1 MIEKFSFNNS
11 FGKKINIKNCL
22 IINFFF
28 QSSYNNKKKKLK
40 NILKISKIIQN
51 QKISSSFK
59 LFNYSNFQISKLN
72 TR

>member
-28 QSSYNNKKKKLK
+28 SILIQQHEKEIKEYFENIQNYSKLK
-40 NILKISKIIQN
+40 NIFVVQIVQL
-51 QKISSSFK
+51 FK
-59 LFNYSNFQISKLN
+59 FSNI
-72 TR
+72 